1 MKRECTVSR
10 VTGRG
15 RRDTAL
21 TDGIPYTDFQLG
33 NLKVK
38 RLLEKHRQIWEDDIK
53 TNLKGTVYE
62 STAVTWLRIGIR
74 SGLL

>member
-1 MKRECTVSR
+1 MKRECAVSR
-10 VTGRG
+10 VKGRG
-15 RRDTAL
+15 RRG
-21 TDGIPYTDFQLG
+21 TDGIRYTDFQLG

-62 STAVTWLRIGIR
+62 CIAVIWRRVGIR